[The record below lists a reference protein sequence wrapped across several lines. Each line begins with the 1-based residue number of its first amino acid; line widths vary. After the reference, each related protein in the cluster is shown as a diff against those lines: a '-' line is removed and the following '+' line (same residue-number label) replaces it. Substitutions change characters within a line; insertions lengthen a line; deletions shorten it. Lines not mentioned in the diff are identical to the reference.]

1 MFLLLWFQIDT
12 LSKVNHKN
20 FVNLLGYCEEEE
32 PFTKI
37 MVFEKTH
44 NFLVFLKKMKGKKL
58 PNEEIIQYYC
68 CYHWCGLIL
77 GPFHYLT
84 KKKKK
89 TDLQIA
95 ILENTHRFLVFL
107 RKMKANK
114 LRRSYQM
121 NINHYL
127 YPNDY
132 DPSTCTFSF
141 NMHIFDQ

>member
-1 MFLLLWFQIDT
+1 MC
-12 LSKVNHKN
+12 K
-20 FVNLLGYCEEEE
+20 
-32 PFTKI
+32 
-37 MVFEKTH
+37 
-44 NFLVFLKKMKGKKL
+44 
-58 PNEEIIQYYC
+58 EIVQYYY
-68 CYHWCGLIL
+68 CYCWCGLISRL
-77 GPFHYLT
+77 FHYLT
-84 KKKKK
+84 HTHKKKKKK

-132 DPSTCTFSF
+132 DPSIGTFS
-141 NMHIFDQ
+141 DQ